1 MQSNIDDHTSTTV
14 ARNLKLSIKPAKCE
28 GNFFVSKRFNPFM
41 LEVAIFNFL
50 HEIRV
55 CYLEKFKKQEFEEK
69 KILLYFIVELC
80 GVPKM
85 EH

>member
-1 MQSNIDDHTSTTV
+1 MNHH
-14 ARNLKLSIKPAKCE
+14 NLQLLIYVTHLC
-28 GNFFVSKRFNPFM
+28 RR
-41 LEVAIFNFL
+41 LEFL
-50 HEIRV
+50 HEIHI
-55 CYLEKFKKQEFEEK
+55 CYLEKVKEQEFEEK

>member
-1 MQSNIDDHTSTTV
+1 MLMMLTHLC
-14 ARNLKLSIKPAKCE
+14 RRLKFL
-28 GNFFVSKRFNPFM
+28 
-41 LEVAIFNFL
+41 NFL
-50 HEIRV
+50 HEIHI
-55 CYLEKFKKQEFEEK
+55 CYLEKFKEQEFEEK